1 MKKMMLFG
9 AVCTLILLAAGCG
22 KQNKVANISL
32 TMWDEAQSPI
42 IQQSIDKF
50 NEEHK
55 GKIAANI
62 ELVPWD
68 TYWTKLDASLE
79 TKEAADVMWM
89 NVYLTKYAAA
99 EVVKPLD
106 EYIQKDKLDLSQY
119 IEGRVNAYNLDGK
132 QYALPKG
139 LDTVFVAYNKEIFDR
154 YGIEY
159 PKEGWTWDDMRTMAA
174 EMRDK
179 IKEAGGKEYPIVM
192 ELDDQPSWMNFVVQN
207 GGNYISEDGKTTGMG
222 MDQSVEA
229 IQNMVDL
236 MNEELMA
243 PYTVLSETKGT
254 DLFISGQGGIVF
266 IGSWKASVLEN
277 STIGM
282 NGNIGLIQMPSLNGS
297 NSSVLGGLGYC
308 LSATS
313 KHPDEA
319 WELIKYITSEE
330 SLYNEAINGI
340 DIPAQIKAQEGYVK
354 NFKNLNAQVIL
365 DAAVTGFPY
374 QSNGNFEWTSYVNDA
389 VQKALSQ
396 SAPVKESLVEGA
408 AQAQAVLDKIYN
420 Q

>member
-1 MKKMMLFG
+1 MKKIMLFV
-9 AVCTLILLAAGCG
+9 AVCSLMLSLIGCG
-22 KQNKVANISL
+22 KQNEVANISL
-32 TMWDEAQSPI
+32 MMWDEAQSPV

-50 NEEHK
+50 NEKNE
-55 GKIAANI
+55 GKIVASI

-79 TKEAADVMWM
+79 TKESADVMWM
-89 NVYLTKYAAA
+89 NVYLPKYATA
-99 EVVKPLD
+99 EVVRPLD
-106 EYIQKDKLDLSQY
+106 EYIEKDKLDLSQY
-119 IEGRVNAYNLDGK
+119 IEGRVNAYNIDGK

-154 YGIEY
+154 YGVEY
-159 PKEGWTWDDMRTMAA
+159 PQEGWTWDDMRTIAA
-174 EMRDK
+174 QLRDK
-179 IKEAGGKEYPIVM
+179 ISEAGGAEYPIVM

-222 MDQSVEA
+222 MDESVEA

-236 MNEELMA
+236 MKEELMA

-254 DLFISGQGGIVF
+254 DLFVSGQGGLVF
-266 IGSWKASVLEN
+266 IGSWKASVLES
-277 STIGM
+277 STLGAD
-282 NGNIGLIQMPSLNGS
+282 GNIGLIQMPALNGS

-308 LSATS
+308 LSASS
-313 KHPDEA
+313 KHPKEA

-330 SLYNEAINGI
+330 SLYNEAVNGI
-340 DIPAQIKAQEGYVK
+340 DIPAHAKAQEGYVK
-354 NFKNLNAQVIL
+354 NFKNLDAQVIL
-365 DAAVTGFPY
+365 DASVTGFPY

-396 SAPVKESLVEGA
+396 IAPVKETLVEGA
-408 AQAQAVLDKIYN
+408 SQAQAVLDELYK
-420 Q
+420 

>member
-1 MKKMMLFG
+1 MKKIMLFV
-9 AVCTLILLAAGCG
+9 AVCSLMLSLIGCG
-22 KQNKVANISL
+22 KQNEVANISL
-32 TMWDEAQSPI
+32 MMWDEAQSPV

-50 NEEHK
+50 NEKNE
-55 GKIAANI
+55 GKIVASI

-79 TKEAADVMWM
+79 TKESADVMWM
-89 NVYLTKYAAA
+89 NVYLPKYATA

-106 EYIQKDKLDLSQY
+106 EYIEKDKLDLSQY
-119 IEGRVNAYNLDGK
+119 IEGRVNAYNIDGK

-139 LDTVFVAYNKEIFDR
+139 LDTVFVAYNKELFDR
-154 YGIEY
+154 YGVEY
-159 PKEGWTWDDMRTMAA
+159 PQEGWTWDDMRTIAA
-174 EMRDK
+174 QLRDK
-179 IKEAGGKEYPIVM
+179 IREAGGAEYPIVM

-222 MDQSVEA
+222 MDESVEA

-254 DLFISGQGGIVF
+254 DLFVSGQGGLVF
-266 IGSWKASVLEN
+266 IGSWKASVLES
-277 STIGM
+277 STLGADS
-282 NGNIGLIQMPSLNGS
+282 NIGLIQMPALNGS

-308 LSATS
+308 LSASS
-313 KHPDEA
+313 KHPKEA

-330 SLYNEAINGI
+330 SLYNEAVNGI
-340 DIPAQIKAQEGYVK
+340 DIPAHAKAQEGYVK
-354 NFKNLNAQVIL
+354 NFKNLDAQVIL
-365 DAAVTGFPY
+365 DASVTGFPY

-396 SAPVKESLVEGA
+396 IAPVKETLVEGA
-408 AQAQAVLDKIYN
+408 SQAQAVLDELYK
-420 Q
+420 

>member
-1 MKKMMLFG
+1 MKKIMLFA
-9 AVCTLILLAAGCG
+9 AVCSLMLLAIGCG

-32 TMWDEAQSPI
+32 MMWDEAQSPV

-50 NEEHK
+50 NEMHE
-55 GKIAANI
+55 GKIVASI

-154 YGIEY
+154 YDIEY
-159 PKEGWTWDDMRTMAA
+159 PKDGWTWDDMRTMAA
-174 EMRDK
+174 RLRDK
-179 IKEAGGKEYPIVM
+179 IKDAGGKEYPIVM
-192 ELDDQPSWMNFVVQN
+192 ELDEQPSWMNFVVQN

-236 MNEELMA
+236 MNEDLMA

-254 DLFISGQGGIVF
+254 DLFLSGQGGIVF

-277 STIGM
+277 STIGAS
-282 NGNIGLIQMPSLNGS
+282 GNIGLIQMPALNGS

-308 LSATS
+308 LSASS

-340 DIPAQIKAQEGYVK
+340 DIPAHIKAQEGYVK
-354 NFKNLNAQVIL
+354 NFKNLDAQVIL

-396 SAPVKESLVEGA
+396 IAPVKESLVEGA
-408 AQAQAVLDKIYN
+408 AQAQAVLDEIYK
-420 Q
+420 